1 MKEHYTRLFEYNLWA
16 NKEFSE
22 AVRVNPFENQ
32 KILKLISHIANAQ
45 VIWLSRLKKEE
56 TSVGVWDEHEV
67 HEALDMLESSSQ
79 DWLDYIYSE
88 ELEEN
93 VSYKNSK
100 GEEFENMVSDILTH
114 VVNHGTHTRGQIAY
128 LLREEDI
135 DPPAC
140 DFIFYTRT

>member
-32 KILKLISHIANAQ
+32 QILKLISHIANAQ

-56 TSVGVWDEHEV
+56 PSVGVWDEHEV

-100 GEEFENMVSDILTH
+100 G
-114 VVNHGTHTRGQIAY
+114 
-128 LLREEDI
+128 
-135 DPPAC
+135 
-140 DFIFYTRT
+140 